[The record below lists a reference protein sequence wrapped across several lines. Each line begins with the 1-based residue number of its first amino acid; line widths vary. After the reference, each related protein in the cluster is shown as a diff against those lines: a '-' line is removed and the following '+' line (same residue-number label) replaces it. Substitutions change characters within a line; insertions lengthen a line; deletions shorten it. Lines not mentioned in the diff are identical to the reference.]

1 MKSLITILLL
11 TLAAAV
17 SAHTT
22 GNDVGSM
29 GNDNVGY
36 LGYHING
43 SIIGG
48 VPADTLTLPALADS
62 STVAPLPMF
71 TDTDTAAGTTHTDST
86 ATADQY
92 RQPAD
97 YVIPATAITVGTA
110 AAIGAAATTG
120 ETTATTYT
128 ESTITTSSTT
138 VTSSDSTA
146 EAYTFPRG
154 AWDLSLQP
162 RPHQVAIFCGA
173 ELNYADRNFLRLYDV
188 LLNLTPGV
196 KWHIGNDFMLAGQI
210 HVPVANYGYGER
222 MSMIRL
228 NMTVLSKQ
236 LHFTNAHQH
245 FKFSAGLFNR
255 ERMGADIKWMWP
267 VNRWLLFMAQA
278 GVTGHWALGVDFK
291 GNHEE
296 TFGKD
301 WLFTG
306 IAGARFYLEKWETE
320 FVLSGG
326 RYLNKRMGAQL
337 EIMRHFTYCTVGIY
351 GQIHQKDPSNTY
363 SNHTEAGGFKV
374 VMMIPPYKRSKRKVA
389 FRPASNF
396 RLTYN
401 AQSDGISMK
410 MYDTDP
416 EDNERQ
422 YPIDVNWGAMRKK

>member
-1 MKSLITILLL
+1 MLKYLITLPLLM
-11 TLAAAV
+11 LAVTV
-17 SAHTT
+17 S
-22 GNDVGSM
+22 GSPT
-29 GNDNVGY
+29 DYV
-36 LGYHING
+36 
-43 SIIGG
+43 IGG
-48 VPADTLTLPALADS
+48 VAADTI
-62 STVAPLPMF
+62 VARAKPDAVILR
-71 TDTDTAAGTTHTDST
+71 DTTYMDST
-86 ATADQY
+86 AD
-92 RQPAD
+92 
-97 YVIPATAITVGTA
+97 
-110 AAIGAAATTG
+110 
-120 ETTATTYT
+120 T
-128 ESTITTSSTT
+128 ESTYITSAIAAPAMVAAAPDTMS
-138 VTSSDSTA
+138 
-146 EAYTFPRG
+146 FPRG

-196 KWHIGNDFMLAGQI
+196 KWHIGNDWMLAGQI

-222 MSMIRL
+222 MNMVRL

-236 LHFTNAHQH
+236 VHFTNTRQH

-267 VNRWLLFMAQA
+267 VNSWLLFMAQA
-278 GVTGHWALGVDFK
+278 GVTGHWALGFDFK
-291 GNHEE
+291 GHHEE
-296 TFGKD
+296 TFGKE

-306 IAGARFYLEKWETE
+306 IAGAKFYLEKWETE

-326 RYLNKRMGAQL
+326 RYLNKKMGAQL
-337 EIMRHFTYCTVGIY
+337 EIMRHFTYCTVGIF
-351 GQIHQKDPSNTY
+351 GQIHQKDLSNTY
-363 SNHTEAGGFKV
+363 SKHTEAGGFKV

-410 MYDTDP
+410 MYNTDP

-422 YPIDVNWGAMRKK
+422 YPIDIDWGAMRKK